1 MKGKPTCR
9 IFLFRH
15 GETANSKEVCF
26 NGHFDVGLSE
36 NGQEQFKHWAQI
48 LKQQTF
54 KAIYSSDLQRT
65 RNSAEFIGK
74 EHNLEPVTTYSE
86 LRELSFGTWEGMSV
100 AEVERTYPGQLKERM
115 KSVATFQADGGE
127 TYPQLQARVIPKYE
141 EIVARHPNDQ
151 IAMVCHGGVN
161 RVILGHL
168 LGIPIDKIFR
178 VHQDYAAL
186 NIIQYYDQEPVVE
199 YIGNAELFSTK
210 KDEFKTAIQ

>member
-1 MKGKPTCR
+1 MKGNPACR
-9 IFLFRH
+9 ILLFRH

-26 NGHFDVGLSE
+26 NGHYDVGLSQR
-36 NGQEQFKHWAQI
+36 GQKQFQHWADI
-48 LKQQTF
+48 LKQETF
-54 KAIYSSDLQRT
+54 QAIYSSDLQRT
-65 RNSAEFIGK
+65 RNSAQFIGQQ
-74 EHNLEPVTTYSE
+74 HGLEPIAYSE

-100 AEVERTYPGQLKERM
+100 SEVERIYPGQMKERM
-115 KSVATFQADGGE
+115 KSVAIFQADGGE
-127 TYPQLQARVIPKYE
+127 TYPQLQARVIPKFE

-186 NIIQYYDQEPVVE
+186 NVIQYYDQEPVVE
-199 YIGNAELFSTK
+199 YIGNAELFSPE
-210 KDEFKTAIQ
+210 KDEIKTAIQ

>member
-9 IFLFRH
+9 ILLFRH

-26 NGHFDVGLSE
+26 NGHYDVGLSE
-36 NGQEQFKHWAQI
+36 RGQKQFQHWAEI
-48 LKQQTF
+48 LKQEDF

-65 RNSAEFIGK
+65 RNSAKLIAD
-74 EHNLEPVTTYSE
+74 EHGLEPVTYPE

-100 AEVERTYPGQLKERM
+100 SKVEVAYPGQMKERM
-115 KSVATFQADGGE
+115 RSVATFQADGGE
-127 TYPQLQARVIPKYE
+127 TYSQLQARVIPKYE
-141 EIVARHPNDQ
+141 EIVARHTNDQ
-151 IAMVCHGGVN
+151 IVMVCHGGVN

-178 VHQDYAAL
+178 IHQDYAAL

-199 YIGNAELFSTK
+199 YIGNAELFSSG
-210 KDEFKTAIQ
+210 KDEIKTAIQ

>member
-1 MKGKPTCR
+1 MKGNPACR
-9 IFLFRH
+9 ILLFRH

-26 NGHFDVGLSE
+26 NGHYDVGLSKR
-36 NGQEQFKHWAQI
+36 GQEQFQHWAEI
-48 LKQQTF
+48 LKEKSF

-65 RNSAEFIGK
+65 SNSAQFIAHQHGLK
-74 EHNLEPVTTYSE
+74 PVSYSE

-100 AEVERTYPGQLKERM
+100 SEVERTYPGQMQERM

-127 TYPQLQARVIPKYE
+127 TYPQLQARVIPKFE

-151 IAMVCHGGVN
+151 IVMVCHGGVN

-178 VHQDYAAL
+178 IHQDYAAL
-186 NIIQYYDQEPVVE
+186 NVIQYYDQEPIVE
-199 YIGNAELFSTK
+199 YIGNAELFSPE
-210 KDEFKTAIQ
+210 KDEIKTAIQ